1 MASSEVSV
9 MGESGVRTL
18 VAWAGGEGWN
28 PGRDDA
34 TAFFA
39 TDPGAFLGLPD
50 GDGWRAGISAVR
62 YSAYG
67 FLGLFIVPPG
77 LRGRGLGRTVWD
89 AALERLD
96 DRPVGL
102 DGVVAMQDSYRR
114 SGFVLDHVT
123 FRYEGTLDG
132 LPATRLPSE
141 ILGPDDLADVH
152 EVDRS
157 VFGADRVDFLRAW
170 LAYPGATTCGVRDD
184 DGRLV
189 GYGTAR
195 PAVAATRIGPLFAA
209 DDVVAH
215 GVLAG
220 LRAALGPGAR
230 VAIDVPESHERARR
244 LVDACGLAPS
254 FETARMYR
262 GGRPDVDGARVFG
275 ITTLEL
281 G

>member
-1 MASSEVSV
+1 

-18 VAWAGGEGWN
+18 VSWAEDEGWN

-34 TAFFA
+34 AAFFA
-39 TDPGAFLGLPD
+39 TDPGAFLGLAD
-50 GDGWRAGISAVR
+50 GDGWQSGISAVR
-62 YSAYG
+62 YSSYG
-67 FLGLFIVPPG
+67 FLGLFIVPPA
-77 LRGRGLGRTVWD
+77 LRGRGLGRTVWG

-123 FRYEGTLDG
+123 LRHEGTLDA
-132 LPATRLPSE
+132 LPPSRLVGE

-152 EVDRS
+152 ALDRT
-157 VFGADRVDFLRAW
+157 VFGADRPDFLRAW
-170 LAYPGATTCGVRDD
+170 LAYPGAVTCGVRDG
-184 DGRLV
+184 DGRLNA
-189 GYGTAR
+189 YGTVR
-195 PAVAATRIGPLFAA
+195 PALTGWRIGPVFAESA
-209 DDVVAH
+209 DAAH

-220 LRAALGPGAR
+220 LRAAVSPGTL
-230 VAIDVPESHERARR
+230 VSIDVPVTNTAALG
-244 LVDACGLAPS
+244 LVEGCGLQVS

-262 GGRPDVDGARVFG
+262 GGRPRVVTHHVFG
-275 ITTLEL
+275 VTTLEL